1 MTTWNEGRMMT
12 VTAGEDLAR
21 YRRIKLSAGAAVY
34 ADAAD
39 SQFVG
44 FTVHAA
50 ATGSKVAVVIG
61 NCEGTALCTAAGTIA
76 SGAAVHPANDGKV
89 AASGSVPAIGYAMR
103 GAAKDGDFIEV
114 LPWPITATA
123 DHETRIGANR
133 ADIAT
138 AQADI
143 SNHETRIGANRAD
156 IATAQADISN
166 HETRI
171 GANRA
176 DIATAQADITT
187 LEVQDTLTLT
197 AGETLVAN
205 RLVLINTGKVHYADS
220 TDAASVIGITTAG
233 AEADAEVSVKR
244 INGNGAFKIEAL
256 DAFAMGAPV
265 YLVNDGKIDDA
276 GTTVIGIALEA
287 ASVAGDLVD
296 VAITL

>member
-76 SGAAVHPANDGKV
+76 SGAAVHPAADGKV
-89 AASGSVPAIGYAMR
+89 AASGSVPAIGYAMS
-103 GAAKDGDFIEV
+103 GAANDGDFIEV

-123 DHETRIGANR
+123 DHETRIGAN
-133 ADIAT
+133 
-138 AQADI
+138 
-143 SNHETRIGANRAD
+143 E
-156 IATAQADISN
+156 
-166 HETRI
+166 
-171 GANRA
+171 A

-205 RLVLINTGKVHYADS
+205 RLVLVDTGKVHYADS
-220 TDAASVIGITTAG
+220 AEAASVIGITTAG